1 MHFFSLTW
9 TLLLI
14 GFVLFVLSLAI
25 SARKPSGA
33 QMLLMLLG
41 MGDVLASLAH
51 WAFQG

>member
-14 GFVLFVLSLAI
+14 GFALFVLSLVI

-33 QMLLMLLG
+33 QMLLMVLG
-41 MGDVLASLAH
+41 VGEVLASLAH
-51 WAFQG
+51 WALWG

>member
-41 MGDVLASLAH
+41 AGDMLASLAN
-51 WAFQG
+51 WAFRG